1 MPKTR
6 SDLKM
11 PILEKKMP
19 VDLYIKHIQSIFL
32 FLLSFEVVEREY
44 GNLNSGEI
52 NWLVAQGG
60 RGG

>member
-6 SDLKM
+6 SDLRM
-11 PILEKKMP
+11 PTLEKKMP

-44 GNLNSGEI
+44 GN
-52 NWLVAQGG
+52 
-60 RGG
+60 